1 MDINNLYDEK
11 KKKIILFELVRDKN
25 QDNDSHVDNMEGND
39 YMIKH
44 ETVNKINEQKL
55 NKLNLYNNILKNL
68 RQINDKK

>member
-44 ETVNKINEQKL
+44 ETVNKLMNKSLINLISIIIFSKTC
-55 NKLNLYNNILKNL
+55 
-68 RQINDKK
+68 DK